1 MSALPPAAQRTV
13 RVAGAR
19 VRVWE
24 AGEGEPL
31 LFLHGW
37 GLSPLPY
44 AEGLRRLAATGVRV
58 VAPSLPGF
66 AGSDP
71 FPLTQLT
78 LAAHAD
84 RVAGLLDVLGVT
96 EPVHLAGHSFGGG
109 VALQLAGDRPER
121 VRSLTLLNTVGG
133 CAPDPW
139 AQATAWLRSA
149 PGTLL
154 ELTPEAVV
162 RSGRAVLR
170 AYLPNAL
177 QRPLT
182 LALTVRLALTA
193 CLADTAA
200 TLAATGLPVLTVFS
214 EQDEVVAPGA
224 LARLGAPVRV
234 RWVPGR
240 HGWPLVAPG
249 DLSAVLADAVRAVP
263 AAAPAPAPAPAPLAA
278 LIPAQRQPVRAA
290 VRPSVRP
297 G

>member
-240 HGWPLVAPG
+240 HGWPLVAPEN
-249 DLSAVLADAVRAVP
+249 LSAVLADASGPCPRQRP
-263 AAAPAPAPAPAPLAA
+263 HQPAPAPLAA